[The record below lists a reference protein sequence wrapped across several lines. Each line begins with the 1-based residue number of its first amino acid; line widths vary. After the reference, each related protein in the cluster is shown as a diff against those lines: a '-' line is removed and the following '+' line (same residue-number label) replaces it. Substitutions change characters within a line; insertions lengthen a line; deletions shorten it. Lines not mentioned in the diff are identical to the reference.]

1 MVEVKAKLEGRLPS
15 AYGVRGFAALSLLLA
30 AVVGNLG
37 CQGVIGETN
46 PQQRDIGGTGPGAG
60 AGVGNGSTPG
70 GTGTGDPGSPVPTTL
85 VARLTNQQYTNTLA
99 DLLPGVAFQAAGLP
113 AENIVGGFE
122 NVSVAQTPSAELIEG
137 YRATSQAVATAATTD
152 LTKVLPCTVK
162 ASTDEVP
169 CGTQFI
175 GTFGKQAF
183 RRPLTSDEST
193 RMVSFFTTARTTY
206 DFKTAIG
213 MVIQA
218 FLQAPQFLYR
228 VQLGA
233 AAQGAYVALTS
244 YEMASRLSY
253 LLWDTMP
260 DKTLMAAADGDQLAN
275 ADQMETQ
282 ARRLLGDARAHASVA
297 NFHRQ
302 WLRFSKLDAMVKD
315 PTAFPQWS
323 AAMDQAMIDSAK
335 QFVDHEFWDQG
346 TLDSFLTDNHV
357 YVNDVLAP
365 VYGLP
370 APGTSQL
377 TLVAAD
383 ATQRAG
389 IMTQAGL
396 LAGFAHEVFDSPVL
410 RGVFVLDRLL
420 CAAPAPPPPGV
431 NLTLPSTIS
440 GPQTTRQMFE
450 NGHEQGACAGCHKQ
464 IDGIGFGFESY
475 DAIGKWRTTDNGQP
489 VDHTGTVTG
498 TADLNGP
505 YDGAVELANKMAKS
519 EGVQSCVASKW
530 LGYAL
535 GLETVPS
542 AALQPVAQGF
552 IASGRNFQEL
562 LVELVRSDAFRLRP
576 ASTP

>member
-1 MVEVKAKLEGRLPS
+1 VK
-15 AYGVRGFAALSLLLA
+15 
-30 AVVGNLG
+30 
-37 CQGVIGETN
+37 
-46 PQQRDIGGTGPGAG
+46 
-60 AGVGNGSTPG
+60 
-70 GTGTGDPGSPVPTTL
+70 
-85 VARLTNQQYTNTLA
+85 
-99 DLLPGVAFQAAGLP
+99 
-113 AENIVGGFE
+113 
-122 NVSVAQTPSAELIEG
+122 
-137 YRATSQAVATAATTD
+137 TAA
-152 LTKVLPCTVK
+152 
-162 ASTDEVP
+162 DEVP
-169 CGTQFI
+169 CGQQFVA
-175 GTFGKQAF
+175 TFGKAAF
-183 RRPLTSDEST
+183 RRPLTSDENT
-193 RMVSFFTTARTTY
+193 RMVSFFQTARSTY

-228 VQLGA
+228 VQLGGA
-233 AAQGAYVALTS
+233 DPQGGFVSLTS
-244 YEMASRLSY
+244 YEVASRLSY

-260 DKTLMAAADGDQLAN
+260 DKSLITAADAGQLGT
-275 ADQMETQ
+275 ADQVEQQ
-282 ARRLLGDARAHASVA
+282 ARRLLADPRAHTSVA

-302 WLRFSKLDAMVKD
+302 WLRFSRLDGMVKD
-315 PTAFPQWS
+315 PAAFPEWS
-323 AAMDQAMIDSAK
+323 AAMDQAMIDSVK
-335 QFVDHEFWDQG
+335 RFVEHEFWDMG

-357 YVNDVLAP
+357 YVNDALAP
-365 VYGLP
+365 IYGVP
-370 APGTSQL
+370 APGSSAL

-383 ATQRAG
+383 ANQRAG

-396 LAGFAHEVFDSPVL
+396 LAGFAHEVYDSPVL

-420 CAAPAPPPPGV
+420 CAAPSPPPPGV
-431 NLTLPSTIS
+431 NLTLPATIN

-450 NGHEQGACAGCHKQ
+450 QGHEQGACAGCHKQ

-505 YDGAVELANKMAKS
+505 YDGAVELANKMAQS
-519 EGVQSCVASKW
+519 PGVQSCVASKW